1 MILQKVDRIMR
12 QICRSWESKIA
23 IATDR
28 SQYYWSLV
36 LYLIMNRN
44 VFNLTSGVCP
54 PAEIPTKCCLS
65 IDLIVSSWFFIDRV
79 YFVKLLIWTM
89 FYHFITS
96 DNKCNYSQDSHAVTL
111 ILVRSKKIVQIKGI
125 IRCYPF
131 VKKWELKISLLK
143 RKWEEM
149 QAQLDLSSIFKRE
162 HTLTLYWFDSHWS
175 KHA

>member
-111 ILVRSKKIVQIKGI
+111 ILIRSKKIVQIKGI
-125 IRCYPF
+125 IRFYPF

>member
-1 MILQKVDRIMR
+1 MFLQKVDRIMR
-12 QICRSWESKIA
+12 QKCRFWESKMA

-28 SQYYWSLV
+28 SQYYWSLL

-54 PAEIPTKCCLS
+54 PRVNSNKV
-65 IDLIVSSWFFIDRV
+65 LISLYQTDFLIDRV
-79 YFVKLLIWTM
+79 YFVKLLISTM

-111 ILVRSKKIVQIKGI
+111 ILIRSKKIVQIKGI

>member
-96 DNKCNYSQDSHAVTL
+96 DIHRTVSNTDFDEIKKSCKLKATVLFVCKKNMRTQDFFT
-111 ILVRSKKIVQIKGI
+111 
-125 IRCYPF
+125 
-131 VKKWELKISLLK
+131 
-143 RKWEEM
+143 
-149 QAQLDLSSIFKRE
+149 
-162 HTLTLYWFDSHWS
+162 
-175 KHA
+175 

>member
-12 QICRSWESKIA
+12 QICRSWESNIA

-111 ILVRSKKIVQIKGI
+111 ILIRSKKIVQIKGI